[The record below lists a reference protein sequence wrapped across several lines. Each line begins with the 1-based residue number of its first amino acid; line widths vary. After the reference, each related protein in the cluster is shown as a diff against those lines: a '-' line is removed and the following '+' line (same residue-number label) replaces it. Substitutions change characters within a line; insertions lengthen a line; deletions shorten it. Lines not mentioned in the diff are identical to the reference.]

1 MISRLWVRICE
12 YLKLTNKR
20 FWNHLLDFW
29 VVWVLLFVILVF
41 SWAVHWVPWVKYVV
55 YISAV
60 LFVVYMLYKPMATVY
75 GLIGGSAN
83 IRTFLFNFFLITFL
97 FSFVYYNLFFK
108 DAGVCFDG
116 NNPILCY
123 SIFEGEKN
131 VNERALLDTTH
142 LMVVEERITDSA
154 RVCEQVIQTK
164 VDTLCYHR
172 VSYWL
177 VLKNSFLTSLT
188 QSPSDFF
195 FQVSDFGEN
204 MNTITF
210 DNERTSIFS
219 IILLLHVLISWLFL
233 GVFISLLYSKF
244 RYEA

>member
-83 IRTFLFNFFLITFL
+83 ILNFFFYTLKILNDGCKSKFEKKKIIKAYK
-97 FSFVYYNLFFK
+97 SRKHINV
-108 DAGVCFDG
+108 ACF
-116 NNPILCY
+116 
-123 SIFEGEKN
+123 
-131 VNERALLDTTH
+131 R
-142 LMVVEERITDSA
+142 
-154 RVCEQVIQTK
+154 
-164 VDTLCYHR
+164 R
-172 VSYWL
+172 VSEEE
-177 VLKNSFLTSLT
+177 FL
-188 QSPSDFF
+188 
-195 FQVSDFGEN
+195 
-204 MNTITF
+204 
-210 DNERTSIFS
+210 
-219 IILLLHVLISWLFL
+219 
-233 GVFISLLYSKF
+233 
-244 RYEA
+244 